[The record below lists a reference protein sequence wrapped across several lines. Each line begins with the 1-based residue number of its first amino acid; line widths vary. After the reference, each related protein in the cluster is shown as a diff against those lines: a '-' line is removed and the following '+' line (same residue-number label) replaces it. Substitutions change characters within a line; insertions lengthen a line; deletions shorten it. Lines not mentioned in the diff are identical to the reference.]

1 MLRFAPS
8 PTGYLH
14 VGNARIA
21 LLNFFYSKKINRD
34 FIIRF
39 DNTDQD
45 RSDKKFINSI
55 FDDLSW
61 LNIEFKSTFN
71 QFDRLNIYKDI
82 AESLKKEEK
91 IYPCYETSEELKLK
105 RKLQL
110 KTGNP
115 PIYDRSSLN
124 LSEKEKNFYKKEG
137 RKPHWRF
144 KLENIKISWND
155 LVHGEISF
163 DKLSISD
170 PVVIRSD
177 NTPLF
182 TLTSVI
188 DDIEFE
194 ISDILRGDDHITNTA
209 AQIQIFE
216 ALNARIP
223 NFGHFPL
230 IKNKSGES
238 LSKRKSSFSLNQ
250 LKENKIQ
257 PIVLTN
263 LLLKMGTS
271 LQYDKIQDIDELIYE
286 FDINN
291 FSKSS
296 ITFHEEDLSKIN
308 SKFISSLDF
317 NTLKKQLGKN
327 VEKNVWEVI
336 KFNISKVEDIDN
348 WLRIFDR
355 DFSVSSKLKNKKL
368 YDCAVDCLPKEV
380 TKDTWKKWCEEISIN
395 TNLKGKSLF
404 LPLRQK
410 LTGIDKGPEMNL
422 ILPLLGRDEIIRRLK
437 I

>member
-39 DNTDQD
+39 DDTDQD
-45 RSDKKFINSI
+45 RCEKKFINSI
-55 FDDLSW
+55 FDDLLW
-61 LNIEFKSTFN
+61 LNIEFKRTFN

-82 AESLKKEEK
+82 SESLKKEEK
-91 IYPCYETSEELKLK
+91 IYPCYETPEELQLK

-110 KTGNP
+110 KMGKP
-115 PIYDRSSLN
+115 PIYDRNSLG
-124 LSEKEKNFYKKEG
+124 LSDKEKNILKKEG

-144 KLENIKISWND
+144 KLENIKIAWND

-188 DDIEFE
+188 DDIEYK

-216 ALNARIP
+216 ALNARVP

-238 LSKRKSSFSLNQ
+238 LSKRKNSFSLNQ
-250 LKENKIQ
+250 MKKNKIQ
-257 PIVLTN
+257 PTVLIN

-271 LQYDKIQDIDELIYE
+271 LQYDKIQDIDELIGE
-286 FDINN
+286 FKINN
-291 FSKSS
+291 YSKSS
-296 ITFHEEDLSKIN
+296 IIFNEEDLSRMN

-317 NTLKKQLGKN
+317 KTLNKHLGKN
-327 VEKNVWEVI
+327 LEKNVWEVI
-336 KFNISKVEDIDN
+336 KFNISKIEDIDN
-348 WLRIFDR
+348 WLKILDR
-355 DFSVSSKLKNKKL
+355 SFSASSELKNKKL
-368 YDCAVDCLPKEV
+368 FDFAVDCLPIEV
-380 TKDTWKKWCEEISIN
+380 TKNTWREWCEEISIN

-404 LPLRQK
+404 LPLRLK